1 MSNDI
6 RWEQRFENFNK
17 AFSKLNEAI
26 DLSSAESLSE
36 LEIEGLI
43 QRFEY
48 TYELSWKTLQD
59 VIKKRGYLDIG
70 GPGAVLKQAFE
81 LGLIDNPE
89 GWRRL
94 KKSRELTSH
103 TYYSGTAMV
112 IYEDI
117 KSEYVFLFE
126 FLKEKLEEERSGK
139 QETYL
144 RNEIWDR

>member
-1 MSNDI
+1 MSIDI
-6 RWEQRFENFNK
+6 RWEQRFLNFNK

-26 DLSSAESLSE
+26 QLSTSESLSE
-36 LEIEGLI
+36 LEVEGLI

-48 TYELSWKTLQD
+48 TYELAWKTLQD
-59 VIKKRGYLDIG
+59 LIKKKGFIG
-70 GPGAVLKQAFE
+70 ISGPGAVLNQAFE

-103 TYYSGTAMV
+103 TYDSGTAKE
-112 IYEDI
+112 IYNDI

-126 FLKEKLEEERSGK
+126 YLQKKLEVERTG
-139 QETYL
+139 QTGNLFEQ
-144 RNEIWDR
+144 